1 MNNNESKNKAV
12 FIRSFSICPID
23 LSINIPSIV
32 VFVIFYLRE
41 ILRSTNNRCIVST
54 QFVVKN

>member
-12 FIRSFSICPID
+12 FIRSFSICPIGLSID

-32 VFVIFYLRE
+32 VSVNFI
-41 ILRSTNNRCIVST
+41 
-54 QFVVKN
+54 